1 MSNLFPTYA
10 KFPIEIVEGKGT
22 VVKDANGKTYLDFT
36 SGIAVCNLGHC
47 HEIVL
52 DAVQKQLS
60 QIWHTSNLFES
71 NIQEQ
76 VATKL
81 TANSERVVFFCNSGA
96 EANEAALKLAKKHT
110 GRDEIITFQQSF
122 HGRTIATM
130 TATGQGKIH
139 DGFGALLPGFTY
151 LPYNDLDMLKNTIS
165 AKTAAV
171 MLEVIQGEG
180 GVLPATREFLAGA
193 SELCQKHGAL
203 LIIDEVQTGMG
214 RTGKRFAFEHAGIE
228 PDIFTLAKGLGNGL
242 PVGAMVGSSELAATF
257 GPGVHGSTFGGNKI
271 AMAAADA
278 VIDIIFDEAFLADVA
293 EKGVFFQQ
301 LLAEKLATHVVGIRG
316 NGLMIGIEL
325 ETEAGSAVK
334 ALQEQGLLT
343 LTAGLNVLRILP
355 PLTVTKEELLHAAN
369 LIESVLIKQEVGMQ

>member
-22 VVKDANGKTYLDFT
+22 VVKDANGKEYLDFT

-47 HEIVL
+47 NEAVL
-52 DAVQKQLS
+52 AAVQQQLT

-71 NIQEQ
+71 SIQEQ
-76 VATKL
+76 VADKL
-81 TANSERVVFFCNSGA
+81 TAGSKRAVFFCNSGA

-110 GRDEIITFQQSF
+110 GCDEIITFQQSF

-139 DGFGALLPGFTY
+139 DGFGTLLPGFTY
-151 LPYNDLDMLKNTIS
+151 LPYNDLEALEQTIS
-165 AKTAAV
+165 EQTAAV

-180 GVLPATREFLAGA
+180 GVIPATTEFLQGA
-193 SELCQKHGAL
+193 SALCAKYGAL

-242 PVGAMVGSSELAATF
+242 PVGAMIGKAELAESF

-271 AMAAADA
+271 AMAAADV
-278 VIDIIFDEAFLADVA
+278 VIDHIFEEAFLAEVA
-293 EKGVFFQQ
+293 EKGAYFQA
-301 LLAEKLATHVVGIRG
+301 LLAEQLPGVVIRG
-316 NGLMIGIEL
+316 KGLMFGIEL
-325 ETEAGSAVK
+325 ETEAVEVVK
-334 ALQEQGLLT
+334 SLQEVGVLT
-343 LTAGLNVLRILP
+343 LTAGPNVLRILP
-355 PLTVTKEELLHAAN
+355 PLTVTKAELEQVAEKLVV
-369 LIESVLIKQEVGMQ
+369 VLKKQEMGMKI

>member
-22 VVKDANGKTYLDFT
+22 VVKDANGKEYLDFT

-47 HEIVL
+47 NEAVL
-52 DAVQKQLS
+52 AAVQQQLT

-71 NIQEQ
+71 SIQEQ
-76 VATKL
+76 VADKL
-81 TANSERVVFFCNSGA
+81 TAGSKRAVFFCNSGA

-110 GRDEIITFQQSF
+110 GCDEIITFQQSF

-139 DGFGALLPGFTY
+139 DGFGTLLPGFTY
-151 LPYNDLDMLKNTIS
+151 LPYNDLEALEQTIS
-165 AKTAAV
+165 EQTAAV
-171 MLEVIQGEG
+171 MLEIIQGEG
-180 GVLPATREFLAGA
+180 GVIPATTEFLQGA
-193 SELCQKHGAL
+193 SALCAKYGAL

-242 PVGAMVGSSELAATF
+242 PVGAMIGKAELAESF

-271 AMAAADA
+271 AMAAADV
-278 VIDIIFDEAFLADVA
+278 VIDHIFKEAFLAEVA
-293 EKGVFFQQ
+293 EKGAYFQA
-301 LLAEKLATHVVGIRG
+301 LLAEQLPGVVIRG
-316 NGLMIGIEL
+316 KGLMFGIEL
-325 ETEAGSAVK
+325 ETEAVEVVK
-334 ALQEQGLLT
+334 SLQEAGVLT
-343 LTAGLNVLRILP
+343 LTAGPNVLRILP
-355 PLTVTKEELLHAAN
+355 PLTVTKIELEQVAEKLAV
-369 LIESVLIKQEVGMQ
+369 VLKKQEMGMKI

>member
-22 VVKDANGKTYLDFT
+22 VVKDANGKEYLDFT

-47 HEIVL
+47 NEAVL
-52 DAVQKQLS
+52 AAVQQQLT

-71 NIQEQ
+71 SIQEQ
-76 VATKL
+76 VADKL
-81 TANSERVVFFCNSGA
+81 TAGSKRAVFFCNSGA

-110 GRDEIITFQQSF
+110 GCDEIITFQQSF

-151 LPYNDLDMLKNTIS
+151 LPYNDLEALEQTIS
-165 AKTAAV
+165 EQTAAV
-171 MLEVIQGEG
+171 MLEIIQGEG
-180 GVLPATREFLAGA
+180 GVIPATTEFLQGA
-193 SELCQKHGAL
+193 SALCAKYGAL

-242 PVGAMVGSSELAATF
+242 PVGAMIGKAELAQSF
-257 GPGVHGSTFGGNKI
+257 GSGVHGSTFGGNKI
-271 AMAAADA
+271 AMAAADV
-278 VIDIIFDEAFLADVA
+278 VIDHIFKEAFLAEVA
-293 EKGVFFQQ
+293 EKGAYFQTLLGEQ
-301 LLAEKLATHVVGIRG
+301 LPGVVIRG
-316 NGLMIGIEL
+316 KGLMFGIEL
-325 ETEAGSAVK
+325 ETEAVEVVK
-334 ALQEQGLLT
+334 SLQEAGVLT
-343 LTAGLNVLRILP
+343 LTAGPNVLRILP
-355 PLTVTKEELLHAAN
+355 PLTVTKTELEQVAEKLAV
-369 LIESVLIKQEVGMQ
+369 VLKKQEMGMKI

>member
-22 VVKDANGKTYLDFT
+22 VVKDANGKEYLDFT

-47 HEIVL
+47 NEAVL
-52 DAVQKQLS
+52 AAVQQQLT

-71 NIQEQ
+71 SIQEQ
-76 VATKL
+76 VAGKL
-81 TANSERVVFFCNSGA
+81 TAGSKRAVFFCNSGA

-110 GRDEIITFQQSF
+110 GCDEIITFQQSF

-151 LPYNDLDMLKNTIS
+151 LPYNDLEALEQTIS
-165 AKTAAV
+165 EQTAAV

-180 GVLPATREFLAGA
+180 GVIPATTEFLQGA
-193 SELCQKHGAL
+193 SALCAKYGAL

-242 PVGAMVGSSELAATF
+242 PVGAMIGKAELAESF

-271 AMAAADA
+271 AMAAADV
-278 VIDIIFDEAFLADVA
+278 VIDHIFEEAFLAEVA
-293 EKGVFFQQ
+293 EKGAYFQA
-301 LLAEKLATHVVGIRG
+301 LLAEQLPGVVIRG
-316 NGLMIGIEL
+316 KGLMFGIEL
-325 ETEAGSAVK
+325 ETEAVEVVK
-334 ALQEQGLLT
+334 SLQEAGVLT
-343 LTAGLNVLRILP
+343 LTAGPNVLRILP
-355 PLTVTKEELLHAAN
+355 PLTVTKTELEQVAEKLAV
-369 LIESVLIKQEVGMQ
+369 VLKKQEMGMKI

>member
-22 VVKDANGKTYLDFT
+22 VVKDANGKEYLDFT

-47 HEIVL
+47 NEAVL
-52 DAVQKQLS
+52 AAVQQQLT

-71 NIQEQ
+71 SIQEQ
-76 VATKL
+76 VADKL
-81 TANSERVVFFCNSGA
+81 TAGSKRAVFFCNSGA

-110 GRDEIITFQQSF
+110 GCDEIITFQQSF

-151 LPYNDLDMLKNTIS
+151 LPYNDLEALERTIS
-165 AKTAAV
+165 EQTAAV

-180 GVLPATREFLAGA
+180 GVIPATTEFLQGA
-193 SELCQKHGAL
+193 SALCAKYGAL

-242 PVGAMVGSSELAATF
+242 PVGAMIGKAELAESF

-271 AMAAADA
+271 AMAAADV
-278 VIDIIFDEAFLADVA
+278 VIDHIFEEAFLAEVA
-293 EKGVFFQQ
+293 EKGAYFQA
-301 LLAEKLATHVVGIRG
+301 LLAEQLPGVVIRG
-316 NGLMIGIEL
+316 KGLMFGIEL
-325 ETEAGSAVK
+325 ETEAVEVVK
-334 ALQEQGLLT
+334 SLQEAGVLT
-343 LTAGLNVLRILP
+343 LTAGPNVLRILP
-355 PLTVTKEELLHAAN
+355 PLTVTKTELEQVAEKLAV
-369 LIESVLIKQEVGMQ
+369 VLKKQEMGMKI

>member
-22 VVKDANGKTYLDFT
+22 VVKDANGKEYLDFI

-47 HEIVL
+47 NEAVL
-52 DAVQKQLS
+52 AAVQQQLT

-71 NIQEQ
+71 SIQEQ
-76 VATKL
+76 VADKL
-81 TANSERVVFFCNSGA
+81 TAGSKRAVFFCNSGA

-110 GRDEIITFQQSF
+110 GCDEIITFQQSF

-139 DGFGALLPGFTY
+139 DGFGTLLPGFTY
-151 LPYNDLDMLKNTIS
+151 LPYNDLEALEQTIS
-165 AKTAAV
+165 EQTAAV

-180 GVLPATREFLAGA
+180 GVIPATTEFLQGA
-193 SELCQKHGAL
+193 SALCAKYGAL

-242 PVGAMVGSSELAATF
+242 PVGAMIGKAELAESF

-271 AMAAADA
+271 AMAAADV
-278 VIDIIFDEAFLADVA
+278 VIDHIFEEAFLAEVA
-293 EKGVFFQQ
+293 EKGAYFQA
-301 LLAEKLATHVVGIRG
+301 LLAEQLPGVVIRG
-316 NGLMIGIEL
+316 KGLMFGIEL
-325 ETEAGSAVK
+325 ETEAVEVVK
-334 ALQEQGLLT
+334 SLQEVGVLT
-343 LTAGLNVLRILP
+343 LTAGPNVLRILP
-355 PLTVTKEELLHAAN
+355 PLTVTKTELEQVAEKLAV
-369 LIESVLIKQEVGMQ
+369 VLKKQEMGMKI

>member
-22 VVKDANGKTYLDFT
+22 VVKDANGKEYLDFT

-47 HEIVL
+47 NEAVL
-52 DAVQKQLS
+52 AAVQQQLT

-71 NIQEQ
+71 SIQEQ
-76 VATKL
+76 VADKL
-81 TANSERVVFFCNSGA
+81 TAGSKRAVFFCNSGA

-110 GRDEIITFQQSF
+110 GCDEIITFQQSF

-151 LPYNDLDMLKNTIS
+151 LPYNDLEALEQTIS
-165 AKTAAV
+165 EQTAAV

-180 GVLPATREFLAGA
+180 GVIPATTEFLQGA
-193 SELCQKHGAL
+193 SALCAKYGAL

-242 PVGAMVGSSELAATF
+242 PVGAMVGKAELAESF

-271 AMAAADA
+271 AMAAADV
-278 VIDIIFDEAFLADVA
+278 VIDHIFKEAFLAEVT
-293 EKGVFFQQ
+293 EKGAYFQA
-301 LLAEKLATHVVGIRG
+301 LLAEQLPGVVIRG
-316 NGLMIGIEL
+316 KGLMFGIEL
-325 ETEAGSAVK
+325 ETEAVEVVK
-334 ALQEQGLLT
+334 SLQEASVLT
-343 LTAGLNVLRILP
+343 LTAGPNVLRILP
-355 PLTVTKEELLHAAN
+355 PLTVTKTELEQVAEKLAV
-369 LIESVLIKQEVGMQ
+369 VLKKQEMGMKI

>member
-1 MSNLFPTYA
+1 MSDLFPTYA

-22 VVKDANGKTYLDFT
+22 VVKDANGKAYLDFT

-47 HEIVL
+47 HDEVL
-52 DAVQKQLS
+52 ASVQNQLG

-71 NIQEQ
+71 SIQEQ

-81 TANSERVVFFCNSGA
+81 IAGVDRAVFFCNSGA

-110 GRDEIITFQQSF
+110 GCDEIITFKQSF

-151 LPYNDLDMLKNTIS
+151 LPYNDLAALKNMIS
-165 AKTAAV
+165 GKTAAV

-180 GVLPATREFLAGA
+180 GVLPATTEFLVGA
-193 SELCQKHGAL
+193 SELCQKNGAL

-242 PVGAMVGSSELAATF
+242 PVGAMVGKAELAETF

-271 AMAAADA
+271 AMAAAET
-278 VIDIIFDEAFLADVA
+278 VIDIIFDDDFLAGVT
-293 EKGVFFQQ
+293 EKGVYFKE
-301 LLAEKLATHVVGIRG
+301 LLTEKIAANIVEIRG
-316 NGLMIGIEL
+316 DGLMLGIEL
-325 ETEAGSAVK
+325 ETEAGSVVK
-334 ALQEQGLLT
+334 ALQEIGLLT
-343 LTAGLNVLRILP
+343 LTAGPNVLRILP
-355 PLTVTKEELLHAAN
+355 PLTVTKIELEQAAN
-369 LIESVLIKQEVGMQ
+369 LIASVLIKQEVGMK

>member
-22 VVKDANGKTYLDFT
+22 VVKDANGKEYLDFT
-36 SGIAVCNLGHC
+36 SGIAVCNLGHSN
-47 HEIVL
+47 EAVL
-52 DAVQKQLS
+52 AAVQQQLT

-71 NIQEQ
+71 SIQEQ
-76 VATKL
+76 VADKL
-81 TANSERVVFFCNSGA
+81 TAGSKRAVFFCNSGA

-110 GRDEIITFQQSF
+110 GCDEIITFQQSF

-139 DGFGALLPGFTY
+139 DGFGTLLPGFTY
-151 LPYNDLDMLKNTIS
+151 LPYNDLEALEQTIS
-165 AKTAAV
+165 EQTAAV

-180 GVLPATREFLAGA
+180 GVIPATTEFLQGA
-193 SELCQKHGAL
+193 SALCAKYGAL

-242 PVGAMVGSSELAATF
+242 PVGAMIGKAELAESF

-271 AMAAADA
+271 AMAAADV
-278 VIDIIFDEAFLADVA
+278 VIDHIFEEAFLAEVA
-293 EKGVFFQQ
+293 EKAAYFQA
-301 LLAEKLATHVVGIRG
+301 LLAEQLPGVVIRG
-316 NGLMIGIEL
+316 KGLMFGIEL
-325 ETEAGSAVK
+325 ETEAVEVVK
-334 ALQEQGLLT
+334 SLQEAGVLT
-343 LTAGLNVLRILP
+343 LTAGPNVLRILP
-355 PLTVTKEELLHAAN
+355 PLTVSKTELEQVAEKLVV
-369 LIESVLIKQEVGMQ
+369 VLKKQEMGMKI

>member
-22 VVKDANGKTYLDFT
+22 VVKDANGKEYLDFT

-47 HEIVL
+47 NEAVL
-52 DAVQKQLS
+52 TAVQQQLT

-71 NIQEQ
+71 SIQEQ
-76 VATKL
+76 VADKL
-81 TANSERVVFFCNSGA
+81 TAGSKRAVFFCNSGA

-110 GRDEIITFQQSF
+110 GCDEIITFYQSF

-139 DGFGALLPGFTY
+139 DGFGTLLPGFTY
-151 LPYNDLDMLKNTIS
+151 LPYNELEALEQTIS
-165 AKTAAV
+165 EQTAAV

-180 GVLPATREFLAGA
+180 GVIPATTEFLQGVSA
-193 SELCQKHGAL
+193 LCAKYGAL

-242 PVGAMVGSSELAATF
+242 PVGAMIGKAELAQSF

-271 AMAAADA
+271 AMAAADV
-278 VIDIIFDEAFLADVA
+278 VIDYIFEEAFLAEVA
-293 EKGVFFQQ
+293 EKGAYFQA
-301 LLAEKLATHVVGIRG
+301 LLAEQLPGVVIRG
-316 NGLMIGIEL
+316 KGLMFGIEL
-325 ETEAGSAVK
+325 ETEAMEVVK
-334 ALQEQGLLT
+334 SLQEAGVLT
-343 LTAGLNVLRILP
+343 LTAGPNVLRILP
-355 PLTVTKEELLHAAN
+355 PLTVTKAELEQVAEKLVV
-369 LIESVLIKQEVGMQ
+369 VLKKQEMGMKI

>member
-22 VVKDANGKTYLDFT
+22 VVKDANGKEYLDFT

-47 HEIVL
+47 NEAVL
-52 DAVQKQLS
+52 AAVQQQLT

-71 NIQEQ
+71 SIQEQ
-76 VATKL
+76 VADKL
-81 TANSERVVFFCNSGA
+81 TAGSKRAVFFCNSGA

-110 GRDEIITFQQSF
+110 GCDEIITFQQSF

-151 LPYNDLDMLKNTIS
+151 LPYNDLEALERTIS
-165 AKTAAV
+165 EQTAAV

-180 GVLPATREFLAGA
+180 GIIPATTEFLQGA
-193 SELCQKHGAL
+193 SALCAKYGAL

-242 PVGAMVGSSELAATF
+242 PVGAMIGKAELAESF

-271 AMAAADA
+271 AMAAADV
-278 VIDIIFDEAFLADVA
+278 VIDHIFEEAFLAEVT
-293 EKGVFFQQ
+293 EKGAYFQA
-301 LLAEKLATHVVGIRG
+301 LLAEQLPGVVIRG
-316 NGLMIGIEL
+316 KGLMFGIEL
-325 ETEAGSAVK
+325 ETEAVEVVK
-334 ALQEQGLLT
+334 SLQEAGVLT
-343 LTAGLNVLRILP
+343 LTAGPNVLRILP
-355 PLTVTKEELLHAAN
+355 PLTVSKTELEQVAEKLVV
-369 LIESVLIKQEVGMQ
+369 VLKKQEMGMKI

>member
-1 MSNLFPTYA
+1 MSDLFPTYT

-22 VVKDANGKTYLDFT
+22 VVKDANGKAYLDFT

-47 HEIVL
+47 HETVL
-52 DAVQKQLS
+52 AAVQKQLG

-71 NIQEQ
+71 SIQEQ

-81 TANSERVVFFCNSGA
+81 TADEDRVVFFCNSGA

-110 GRDEIITFQQSF
+110 GCDEIITFQQSF

-151 LPYNDLDMLKNTIS
+151 LPYNDLEALKNTIS

-180 GVLPATREFLAGA
+180 GVLPATKAFLVGV
-193 SELCQKHGAL
+193 SELCEKHGAL

-214 RTGKRFAFEHAGIE
+214 RTGKRFAFEHAGIK

-242 PVGAMVGSSELAATF
+242 PVGAMVGKSELAATF

-278 VIDIIFDEAFLADVA
+278 VIDLVFDEVFLADVS
-293 EKGVFFQQ
+293 EKGAYFQA
-301 LLAEKLATHVVGIRG
+301 LLSEKLAGSIVEIRG
-316 NGLMIGIEL
+316 EGLILGIEL
-325 ETEAGSAVK
+325 ESEAGVAVK
-334 ALQEQGLLT
+334 ALQELGLLT
-343 LTAGLNVLRILP
+343 LTAGPNVLRILP
-355 PLTVTKEELLHAAN
+355 PLTVTKEELECAAN
-369 LIESVLIKQEVGMQ
+369 LIESVVIKQEVGMK

>member
-22 VVKDANGKTYLDFT
+22 VVKDANGKEYLDFT

-47 HEIVL
+47 NE
-52 DAVQKQLS
+52 AVQTAVQHQLT

-71 NIQEQ
+71 SIQEQ
-76 VATKL
+76 VADKL
-81 TANSERVVFFCNSGA
+81 TAGSKRAVFFCNSGA

-110 GRDEIITFQQSF
+110 GCDEIITFQQSF

-139 DGFGALLPGFTY
+139 DGFGTLLPGFTY
-151 LPYNDLDMLKNTIS
+151 LPYNDLEALEQTIS
-165 AKTAAV
+165 EQTAAV

-180 GVLPATREFLAGA
+180 GVIPATTEFLQGA
-193 SELCQKHGAL
+193 SALCAKYGAL

-242 PVGAMVGSSELAATF
+242 PVGAMIGKAELAESF

-271 AMAAADA
+271 AMAAADV
-278 VIDIIFDEAFLADVA
+278 VIDHIFEEAFLAEVA
-293 EKGVFFQQ
+293 EKGAYFQA
-301 LLAEKLATHVVGIRG
+301 LLAEQLPGVVIRG
-316 NGLMIGIEL
+316 KGLMFGIEL
-325 ETEAGSAVK
+325 ETEAVEVVK
-334 ALQEQGLLT
+334 SLQEAGVLT
-343 LTAGLNVLRILP
+343 LTAGPNVLRILP
-355 PLTVTKEELLHAAN
+355 PLTVTKAELEQVAEKLAV
-369 LIESVLIKQEVGMQ
+369 VLKKQEMGMKI

>member
-22 VVKDANGKTYLDFT
+22 VVKDANGKEYLDFT

-47 HEIVL
+47 NEAVL
-52 DAVQKQLS
+52 AAVQQQLT

-71 NIQEQ
+71 SIQEQ
-76 VATKL
+76 VADKL
-81 TANSERVVFFCNSGA
+81 TAGSKRAVFFCNSGA

-110 GRDEIITFQQSF
+110 GCDEIITFQQSF

-139 DGFGALLPGFTY
+139 DGFGTLLPGFTY
-151 LPYNDLDMLKNTIS
+151 VPYNDLEALEQTIS
-165 AKTAAV
+165 EQTAAV

-180 GVLPATREFLAGA
+180 GVIPATTEFLQGA
-193 SELCQKHGAL
+193 SALCAKYGAL

-242 PVGAMVGSSELAATF
+242 PVGAMIGKAELAESF

-271 AMAAADA
+271 AMAAADV
-278 VIDIIFDEAFLADVA
+278 VIDHIFEEAFLAEVA
-293 EKGVFFQQ
+293 EKGAYFQA
-301 LLAEKLATHVVGIRG
+301 LLAEQLPGVVIRG
-316 NGLMIGIEL
+316 KGLMFGIEL
-325 ETEAGSAVK
+325 ETEAVEVVK
-334 ALQEQGLLT
+334 SLQEVGVLT
-343 LTAGLNVLRILP
+343 LTAGPNVLRILP
-355 PLTVTKEELLHAAN
+355 PLTVTKAELEQVAEKLAV
-369 LIESVLIKQEVGMQ
+369 VLKKQEMGMKI

>member
-22 VVKDANGKTYLDFT
+22 VVKDANGKEYLDFT

-47 HEIVL
+47 NEAVL
-52 DAVQKQLS
+52 AAVQQQLT

-71 NIQEQ
+71 SIQEQ
-76 VATKL
+76 VADKL
-81 TANSERVVFFCNSGA
+81 TAGSKRAVFFCNSGA

-110 GRDEIITFQQSF
+110 GCDEIITFQQSF

-151 LPYNDLDMLKNTIS
+151 LPYNDLEALEQTIS
-165 AKTAAV
+165 EQTAAV
-171 MLEVIQGEG
+171 MLEIIQGEG
-180 GVLPATREFLAGA
+180 GVIPATTEFLQGA
-193 SELCQKHGAL
+193 SALCAKYGAL

-214 RTGKRFAFEHAGIE
+214 RTGKRFAFEHEGIE

-242 PVGAMVGSSELAATF
+242 PVGAMVGKAELAESF

-271 AMAAADA
+271 AMAAADV
-278 VIDIIFDEAFLADVA
+278 VIDHIFEEAFLAEVA
-293 EKGVFFQQ
+293 EKGAYFQA
-301 LLAEKLATHVVGIRG
+301 LLAEQLPGVVIRG
-316 NGLMIGIEL
+316 KGLMFGIEL
-325 ETEAGSAVK
+325 ETEAVEVVK
-334 ALQEQGLLT
+334 SLQEAGVLT
-343 LTAGLNVLRILP
+343 LTAGPNVLRILP
-355 PLTVTKEELLHAAN
+355 PLTVTKTELEQVAEKLAV
-369 LIESVLIKQEVGMQ
+369 VLKKQEMGMKI

>member
-22 VVKDANGKTYLDFT
+22 VVKDANGKEYLDFT

-47 HEIVL
+47 NEAVL
-52 DAVQKQLS
+52 AAVQQQLT

-71 NIQEQ
+71 SIQEQ
-76 VATKL
+76 VADKL
-81 TANSERVVFFCNSGA
+81 TAGSKRAVFFCNSGA

-110 GRDEIITFQQSF
+110 GCDEIITFQQSF

-151 LPYNDLDMLKNTIS
+151 LPYNDLEALEQTIS
-165 AKTAAV
+165 EQTAAV

-180 GVLPATREFLAGA
+180 GVIPATTEFLQGA
-193 SELCQKHGAL
+193 SALCAKYGAL

-242 PVGAMVGSSELAATF
+242 PVGAMIGKAELAESF

-271 AMAAADA
+271 AMAAADV
-278 VIDIIFDEAFLADVA
+278 VIDHIFEEAFLAEVT
-293 EKGVFFQQ
+293 EKGAYFQA
-301 LLAEKLATHVVGIRG
+301 LLAEQLPGVVIRG
-316 NGLMIGIEL
+316 KGLMFGIEL
-325 ETEAGSAVK
+325 ETEAVEVVK
-334 ALQEQGLLT
+334 SLQEAGVLT
-343 LTAGLNVLRILP
+343 LTAGPNVLRILP
-355 PLTVTKEELLHAAN
+355 PLTVTKTELEQVAEKLVV
-369 LIESVLIKQEVGMQ
+369 VLKKQEMGMKI

>member
-22 VVKDANGKTYLDFT
+22 VVKDVNGKEYLDFT

-47 HEIVL
+47 NEAVL
-52 DAVQKQLS
+52 AAVQQQLT

-71 NIQEQ
+71 SIQEQ
-76 VATKL
+76 VADKL
-81 TANSERVVFFCNSGA
+81 TAGSKRAVFFCNSGA

-110 GRDEIITFQQSF
+110 GCDEIITFQQSF

-139 DGFGALLPGFTY
+139 DGFGTLLPGFTY
-151 LPYNDLDMLKNTIS
+151 LPYNDLEALEQTIS
-165 AKTAAV
+165 EQTAAV

-180 GVLPATREFLAGA
+180 GVIPATTEFLQGA
-193 SELCQKHGAL
+193 SALCAKYGAL

-242 PVGAMVGSSELAATF
+242 PVGAMIGKAELAESF

-271 AMAAADA
+271 AMAAADV
-278 VIDIIFDEAFLADVA
+278 VIDHIFEEAFLAEVT
-293 EKGVFFQQ
+293 EKGAYFQA
-301 LLAEKLATHVVGIRG
+301 LLAEQLPGVVIRG
-316 NGLMIGIEL
+316 KGLMFGIEL
-325 ETEAGSAVK
+325 ETEAVEVVK
-334 ALQEQGLLT
+334 SLQEAGVLT
-343 LTAGLNVLRILP
+343 LTAGPNVLRILP
-355 PLTVTKEELLHAAN
+355 PLTVSKTELEQVAEKLVV
-369 LIESVLIKQEVGMQ
+369 VLKKQEMGMKI

>member
-22 VVKDANGKTYLDFT
+22 VVKDANGKEYLDFT

-47 HEIVL
+47 NEAVL
-52 DAVQKQLS
+52 AAVQQQLT

-71 NIQEQ
+71 SIQEQ
-76 VATKL
+76 VADKL
-81 TANSERVVFFCNSGA
+81 TAGSKRAVFFCNSGA

-110 GRDEIITFQQSF
+110 GCDEIITFHQSF

-139 DGFGALLPGFTY
+139 DGFGTLLPGFTY
-151 LPYNDLDMLKNTIS
+151 LPYNDLEALEQTIS
-165 AKTAAV
+165 EQTAAV

-180 GVLPATREFLAGA
+180 GVIPATTEFLQGA
-193 SELCQKHGAL
+193 SALCAKYGAL

-242 PVGAMVGSSELAATF
+242 PVGAMIGKAELAESF
-257 GPGVHGSTFGGNKI
+257 GSGVHGSTFGGNKI
-271 AMAAADA
+271 AMAAADV
-278 VIDIIFDEAFLADVA
+278 VIDHIFEEAFLAEVT
-293 EKGVFFQQ
+293 EKGAYFQA
-301 LLAEKLATHVVGIRG
+301 LLAEQLPGVVIRG
-316 NGLMIGIEL
+316 KGLMFGIEL
-325 ETEAGSAVK
+325 ETEAVEVVK
-334 ALQEQGLLT
+334 SLQEAGVLT
-343 LTAGLNVLRILP
+343 LTAGPNVLRILP
-355 PLTVTKEELLHAAN
+355 PLTVTKTELEQVAEKLAV
-369 LIESVLIKQEVGMQ
+369 VLKKQEMGMKI

>member
-22 VVKDANGKTYLDFT
+22 VVKDASGKEYLDFT

-47 HEIVL
+47 NEAVL
-52 DAVQKQLS
+52 AAVQQQLT

-71 NIQEQ
+71 SIQEQ
-76 VATKL
+76 VADKL
-81 TANSERVVFFCNSGA
+81 TAGSKRAVFFCNSGA

-110 GRDEIITFQQSF
+110 GCDEIITFQQSF

-151 LPYNDLDMLKNTIS
+151 LPYNDLEALEQTIS
-165 AKTAAV
+165 EQTAAV
-171 MLEVIQGEG
+171 MLEIIQGEG
-180 GVLPATREFLAGA
+180 GVIPATTEFLQGA
-193 SELCQKHGAL
+193 SALCAKYGAL

-242 PVGAMVGSSELAATF
+242 PVGAMIGKAELAESF

-271 AMAAADA
+271 AMAAADV
-278 VIDIIFDEAFLADVA
+278 VIDHIFEEAFLAEVT
-293 EKGVFFQQ
+293 EKGAYFQT
-301 LLAEKLATHVVGIRG
+301 LLAEQLPGVVIRG
-316 NGLMIGIEL
+316 KGLMFGIEL
-325 ETEAGSAVK
+325 ETEAVEVVK
-334 ALQEQGLLT
+334 SLQEAGVLT
-343 LTAGLNVLRILP
+343 LTAGPNVLRILP
-355 PLTVTKEELLHAAN
+355 PLTVTKTELEQVAEKLAV
-369 LIESVLIKQEVGMQ
+369 VLKKQEMGMKI

>member
-22 VVKDANGKTYLDFT
+22 VVKDANGKEYLDFT

-47 HEIVL
+47 NEAVL
-52 DAVQKQLS
+52 AAVQQQLT

-71 NIQEQ
+71 SIQEQ
-76 VATKL
+76 VADKL
-81 TANSERVVFFCNSGA
+81 TAGSKRAVFFCNSGA

-110 GRDEIITFQQSF
+110 GCDEIITFQQSF

-151 LPYNDLDMLKNTIS
+151 LPYNDLEALEQTIS
-165 AKTAAV
+165 EQTAAV

-180 GVLPATREFLAGA
+180 GIIPATTEFLQGA
-193 SELCQKHGAL
+193 SALCAKYGAL

-242 PVGAMVGSSELAATF
+242 PVGAMIGKAELAESF

-271 AMAAADA
+271 AMAAADV
-278 VIDIIFDEAFLADVA
+278 VIDHIFEEAFLAEVA
-293 EKGVFFQQ
+293 EKGAYFQA
-301 LLAEKLATHVVGIRG
+301 LLAEQLPGVVIRG
-316 NGLMIGIEL
+316 KGLMFGIEL
-325 ETEAGSAVK
+325 ETEAVEVVK
-334 ALQEQGLLT
+334 SLQEAGVLT
-343 LTAGLNVLRILP
+343 LTAGPNVLRILP
-355 PLTVTKEELLHAAN
+355 PLTVSKTELEQVAEKLVV
-369 LIESVLIKQEVGMQ
+369 VLKKQEMGMKI

>member
-22 VVKDANGKTYLDFT
+22 VVKDANGKEYLDFT

-47 HEIVL
+47 NEAVL
-52 DAVQKQLS
+52 AAVQQQLT

-71 NIQEQ
+71 SIQEQ
-76 VATKL
+76 VADKL
-81 TANSERVVFFCNSGA
+81 TAGSKRAVFFCNSGA

-110 GRDEIITFQQSF
+110 GCDEIITFQQSF

-139 DGFGALLPGFTY
+139 DGFGTLLPGFTY
-151 LPYNDLDMLKNTIS
+151 LPYNDLEALEQTIS
-165 AKTAAV
+165 EQTAAV

-180 GVLPATREFLAGA
+180 GVIPATTEFLQGA
-193 SELCQKHGAL
+193 SALCAKYGAL

-214 RTGKRFAFEHAGIE
+214 RTGKRFAFEHEGIE

-242 PVGAMVGSSELAATF
+242 PVGAMIGKAELAESF

-271 AMAAADA
+271 AMAAADV
-278 VIDIIFDEAFLADVA
+278 VIDHIFEEAFLAEVA
-293 EKGVFFQQ
+293 EKGTYFQA
-301 LLAEKLATHVVGIRG
+301 LLAEQLPGVVIRG
-316 NGLMIGIEL
+316 KGLMFGIEL
-325 ETEAGSAVK
+325 ETEAVEVVK
-334 ALQEQGLLT
+334 SLQEAGVLT
-343 LTAGLNVLRILP
+343 LTAGPNVLRILP
-355 PLTVTKEELLHAAN
+355 PLTVTKTELEQVAEKLAV
-369 LIESVLIKQEVGMQ
+369 VLKKQEMGMKI

>member
-22 VVKDANGKTYLDFT
+22 VVKDANGKEYLDFT

-47 HEIVL
+47 NEAVL
-52 DAVQKQLS
+52 AAVQQQLT

-71 NIQEQ
+71 SIQEQ
-76 VATKL
+76 VADKL
-81 TANSERVVFFCNSGA
+81 TTGSKRAVFFCNSGA

-110 GRDEIITFQQSF
+110 GCDEIITFHQSF

-139 DGFGALLPGFTY
+139 DGFGTLLPGFTY
-151 LPYNDLDMLKNTIS
+151 LPYNDLEALEQTIS
-165 AKTAAV
+165 EQTAAV
-171 MLEVIQGEG
+171 MLEIIQGEG
-180 GVLPATREFLAGA
+180 GVIPATTEFLQGA
-193 SELCQKHGAL
+193 SALCAKYGAL

-242 PVGAMVGSSELAATF
+242 PVGAMIGKAELAESF

-271 AMAAADA
+271 AMAAADV
-278 VIDIIFDEAFLADVA
+278 VIDHIFEEEFLAEVTENGA
-293 EKGVFFQQ
+293 YFQA
-301 LLAEKLATHVVGIRG
+301 LLAEQLPGVVIRG
-316 NGLMIGIEL
+316 KGLMFGIEL
-325 ETEAGSAVK
+325 ETEAVEVVK
-334 ALQEQGLLT
+334 SLQEAGVLT
-343 LTAGLNVLRILP
+343 LTAGPNVLRILP
-355 PLTVTKEELLHAAN
+355 PLTVTKTELEQVAEKLAV
-369 LIESVLIKQEVGMQ
+369 VLKKQEMGMKK

>member
-22 VVKDANGKTYLDFT
+22 VVKDANGKEYLDFT

-47 HEIVL
+47 NEAVL
-52 DAVQKQLS
+52 AAVQQQLT

-71 NIQEQ
+71 SIQEQ
-76 VATKL
+76 VADKL
-81 TANSERVVFFCNSGA
+81 TAGSKRAVFFCNSGA

-110 GRDEIITFQQSF
+110 GCDEIITFQQSF

-151 LPYNDLDMLKNTIS
+151 LPYNDLEALEQTIS
-165 AKTAAV
+165 EQTAAV

-180 GVLPATREFLAGA
+180 GVIPATTEFLQGA
-193 SELCQKHGAL
+193 SALCANYGAL

-242 PVGAMVGSSELAATF
+242 PVGAMVGKAELAESF

-271 AMAAADA
+271 AMAAADV
-278 VIDIIFDEAFLADVA
+278 VIDHIFEEAFLAEVA
-293 EKGVFFQQ
+293 EKGAYFQA
-301 LLAEKLATHVVGIRG
+301 LLAEQLPGVVIRG
-316 NGLMIGIEL
+316 KGLMFGIEL
-325 ETEAGSAVK
+325 ETEAMEVVK
-334 ALQEQGLLT
+334 SLQEAGVLT
-343 LTAGLNVLRILP
+343 LTAGPNVLRILP
-355 PLTVTKEELLHAAN
+355 PLTVTKTELEQVAEKLVV
-369 LIESVLIKQEVGMQ
+369 VLKKQEMGMKI

>member
-22 VVKDANGKTYLDFT
+22 VVKDANGKEYLDFT

-47 HEIVL
+47 NEAVL
-52 DAVQKQLS
+52 AAVQQQLT

-71 NIQEQ
+71 SIQEQ
-76 VATKL
+76 VADKL
-81 TANSERVVFFCNSGA
+81 TAGSKRAVFFCNSGA

-110 GRDEIITFQQSF
+110 GCDEIITFQQSF

-151 LPYNDLDMLKNTIS
+151 LPYNDLEALEQTIS
-165 AKTAAV
+165 EQTAAV

-180 GVLPATREFLAGA
+180 GVIPATTEFLQGA
-193 SELCQKHGAL
+193 SALCAKYGAL

-214 RTGKRFAFEHAGIE
+214 RTGKRFAFEHEGIE

-242 PVGAMVGSSELAATF
+242 PVGAMVGKAELAESF

-271 AMAAADA
+271 AMAAADV
-278 VIDIIFDEAFLADVA
+278 VIDHIFEEAFLAEVA
-293 EKGVFFQQ
+293 EKGAYFQA
-301 LLAEKLATHVVGIRG
+301 LLAEQLPGVVIRG
-316 NGLMIGIEL
+316 KGLMFGIEL
-325 ETEAGSAVK
+325 ETEAVEVVK
-334 ALQEQGLLT
+334 SLQEAGVLT
-343 LTAGLNVLRILP
+343 LTAGPNVLRILP
-355 PLTVTKEELLHAAN
+355 PLTVTKTELEQVAEKLAV
-369 LIESVLIKQEVGMQ
+369 VLKKQEMGMKI

>member
-22 VVKDANGKTYLDFT
+22 VVKDASGKEYLDFT

-47 HEIVL
+47 NEAVL
-52 DAVQKQLS
+52 AAVQQQLT

-71 NIQEQ
+71 SIQEQ
-76 VATKL
+76 VADKL
-81 TANSERVVFFCNSGA
+81 TAGSKRAVFFCNSGA

-110 GRDEIITFQQSF
+110 GCDEIITFQQSF

-139 DGFGALLPGFTY
+139 DGFGMLLPGFTY
-151 LPYNDLDMLKNTIS
+151 LPYNDLEALEQTIS
-165 AKTAAV
+165 EQTAAV

-180 GVLPATREFLAGA
+180 GVIPATTEFLQGA
-193 SELCQKHGAL
+193 SALCAKYGAL

-242 PVGAMVGSSELAATF
+242 PVGAMIGKAELAESF

-271 AMAAADA
+271 AMAAADV
-278 VIDIIFDEAFLADVA
+278 VIDHIFEEAFLAEVA
-293 EKGVFFQQ
+293 EKGAYFQA
-301 LLAEKLATHVVGIRG
+301 LLAEQLPGVVIRG
-316 NGLMIGIEL
+316 KGLMFGIEL
-325 ETEAGSAVK
+325 ETEAVEVVK
-334 ALQEQGLLT
+334 SLQEAGVLT
-343 LTAGLNVLRILP
+343 LTAGSNVLRILP
-355 PLTVTKEELLHAAN
+355 PLTVTKTELEQVAEKLVV
-369 LIESVLIKQEVGMQ
+369 VLKKQEMGMKI

>member
-22 VVKDANGKTYLDFT
+22 VVKDANGKEYLDFT

-47 HEIVL
+47 NEAVL
-52 DAVQKQLS
+52 AAVQQQLT

-71 NIQEQ
+71 SIQEQ
-76 VATKL
+76 VADKL
-81 TANSERVVFFCNSGA
+81 TVGSKRAVFFCNSGA

-110 GRDEIITFQQSF
+110 GCDEIITFQQSF

-139 DGFGALLPGFTY
+139 DGFGTLLPGFTY
-151 LPYNDLDMLKNTIS
+151 LPYNDLEALEQTIS
-165 AKTAAV
+165 EQTAAV

-180 GVLPATREFLAGA
+180 GVIPATTEFLQGA
-193 SELCQKHGAL
+193 SALCAKYGAL

-242 PVGAMVGSSELAATF
+242 PVGAMIGKAELAESF

-271 AMAAADA
+271 AMAAADV
-278 VIDIIFDEAFLADVA
+278 VIDHIFEEAFLAEVA
-293 EKGVFFQQ
+293 EKAAYFQA
-301 LLAEKLATHVVGIRG
+301 LLAEQLPGVVIRG
-316 NGLMIGIEL
+316 KGLMFGIEL
-325 ETEAGSAVK
+325 ETEAVEVVK
-334 ALQEQGLLT
+334 SLQEAGVLT
-343 LTAGLNVLRILP
+343 LTAGPNVLRILP
-355 PLTVTKEELLHAAN
+355 PLTVSKTELEQVAEKLVV
-369 LIESVLIKQEVGMQ
+369 VLKKQEMGMKI

>member
-22 VVKDANGKTYLDFT
+22 IVKDANDKVYLDFT

-47 HEIVL
+47 NEAVL
-52 DAVQKQLS
+52 IAVQQQLT

-71 NIQEQ
+71 SIQEQ
-76 VATKL
+76 VADKL
-81 TANSERVVFFCNSGA
+81 TAGSNRAVFFCNSGA

-110 GRDEIITFQQSF
+110 GCDEIITFRQSF

-151 LPYNDLDMLKNTIS
+151 LPYNDLEALEQAIS
-165 AKTAAV
+165 EQTAAV

-180 GVLPATREFLAGA
+180 GVIPATTEFLQGA
-193 SELCQKHGAL
+193 AALCAKYDAL

-242 PVGAMVGSSELAATF
+242 PVGAMVGKAELAQSF

-271 AMAAADA
+271 AMAAANV
-278 VIDIIFDEAFLADVA
+278 VIDSIFEETFLAEVT
-293 EKGVFFQQ
+293 EKGAYFQALLTEQ
-301 LLAEKLATHVVGIRG
+301 LPGVVIRG
-316 NGLMIGIEL
+316 EGLMFGIEL
-325 ETEAGSAVK
+325 ETEAVEVVK
-334 ALQEQGLLT
+334 LLQEVGVLT
-343 LTAGLNVLRILP
+343 LTAGTNVLRILP
-355 PLTVTKEELLHAAN
+355 PLTVTKTELEQVAEKLAT
-369 LIESVLIKQEVGMQ
+369 VLKKQEMGMKI

>member
-22 VVKDANGKTYLDFT
+22 VVKDANGKEYLDFT

-47 HEIVL
+47 NEAVL
-52 DAVQKQLS
+52 AAVQHQLT

-71 NIQEQ
+71 SIQEQ
-76 VATKL
+76 VADKL
-81 TANSERVVFFCNSGA
+81 TAGSKRAVFFCNSGA

-110 GRDEIITFQQSF
+110 GCDEIITFQQSF

-151 LPYNDLDMLKNTIS
+151 LPYNDLEALEQTIS
-165 AKTAAV
+165 EQTAAV

-180 GVLPATREFLAGA
+180 GVIPATTEFLQGA
-193 SELCQKHGAL
+193 SALCAKYGAL

-242 PVGAMVGSSELAATF
+242 PVGAMVGKAELAESF

-271 AMAAADA
+271 AMAAADV
-278 VIDIIFDEAFLADVA
+278 VIDHIFEEAFLAEVA
-293 EKGVFFQQ
+293 EKGAYFQA
-301 LLAEKLATHVVGIRG
+301 LLAEQLPGVVIRG
-316 NGLMIGIEL
+316 KGLMFGIEL
-325 ETEAGSAVK
+325 ETEAVEVVK
-334 ALQEQGLLT
+334 SLHEAGVLT
-343 LTAGLNVLRILP
+343 LTAGSNVLRILP
-355 PLTVTKEELLHAAN
+355 PLTVTKTELEQVAEKLAV
-369 LIESVLIKQEVGMQ
+369 VLKKQEMGMKI

>member
-22 VVKDANGKTYLDFT
+22 VVKDANGKEYLDFT

-47 HEIVL
+47 NEAVL
-52 DAVQKQLS
+52 TAVQHQLT

-71 NIQEQ
+71 SIQEQ
-76 VATKL
+76 VADKL
-81 TANSERVVFFCNSGA
+81 TAGSKRAVFFCNSGA

-110 GRDEIITFQQSF
+110 GCDEIITFQQSF

-139 DGFGALLPGFTY
+139 EGFGTLLPGFTY
-151 LPYNDLDMLKNTIS
+151 LPYNDLEALEQTIS
-165 AKTAAV
+165 EQTAAV
-171 MLEVIQGEG
+171 LLEVIQGEG
-180 GVLPATREFLAGA
+180 GVIPATTEFLQGA
-193 SELCQKHGAL
+193 SALCAKYGAL

-242 PVGAMVGSSELAATF
+242 PVGAMIGKAELAESF

-271 AMAAADA
+271 AMAAADV
-278 VIDIIFDEAFLADVA
+278 VIDHIFEEAFLAEVA
-293 EKGVFFQQ
+293 EKGAYFQA
-301 LLAEKLATHVVGIRG
+301 LLAEQLPGVVIRG
-316 NGLMIGIEL
+316 KGLMFGIEL
-325 ETEAGSAVK
+325 ETEAVEVVK
-334 ALQEQGLLT
+334 SLQEVGVLT
-343 LTAGLNVLRILP
+343 LTAGPNVLRILP
-355 PLTVTKEELLHAAN
+355 PLTVTKAELEQVAEKLVV
-369 LIESVLIKQEVGMQ
+369 VLKKQEMGMKI

>member
-1 MSNLFPTYA
+1 MSSLFPTYA
-10 KFPIEIVEGKGT
+10 KFPIEIVEGKGAM
-22 VVKDANGKTYLDFT
+22 VKDANGKTYLDFT

-47 HEIVL
+47 HERVL
-52 DAVQKQLS
+52 DSVQKQLS
-60 QIWHTSNLFES
+60 KIWHTSNLFES

-81 TANSERVVFFCNSGA
+81 TADSERVVFFCNSGA

-151 LPYNDLDMLKNTIS
+151 LPYNDLDALKNTIS
-165 AKTAAV
+165 TKTAAV

-180 GVLPATREFLAGA
+180 GVLPATPEFLVGA
-193 SELCQKHGAL
+193 SELCQKYGAL

-242 PVGAMVGSSELAATF
+242 PVGAMVGASKLAETF

-271 AMAAADA
+271 AMAAADV
-278 VIDIIFDEAFLADVA
+278 VIDIIFDEAFLADVT

-301 LLAEKLATHVVGIRG
+301 LLAEKLDAHVIGIRG

-334 ALQEQGLLT
+334 VLQEQGLLT

-369 LIESVLIKQEVGMQ
+369 LIESVLIKQEVGMK

>member
-22 VVKDANGKTYLDFT
+22 VVKDANGKEYLDFT

-47 HEIVL
+47 NEAVL
-52 DAVQKQLS
+52 AAVQQQLT

-71 NIQEQ
+71 SIQEQ
-76 VATKL
+76 VADKL
-81 TANSERVVFFCNSGA
+81 TAGSKRAVFFCNSGA

-110 GRDEIITFQQSF
+110 GCDEIITFQQSF

-151 LPYNDLDMLKNTIS
+151 LPYNDLEALEQTIS
-165 AKTAAV
+165 EQTAAV
-171 MLEVIQGEG
+171 MLEIIQGEG
-180 GVLPATREFLAGA
+180 GVIPATTEFLQGA
-193 SELCQKHGAL
+193 SALCAKYGAL

-242 PVGAMVGSSELAATF
+242 PVGAMIGKAELAESF
-257 GPGVHGSTFGGNKI
+257 GSGVHGSTFGGNKI
-271 AMAAADA
+271 AMAAADV
-278 VIDIIFDEAFLADVA
+278 VIDHIFEEAFLAEVT
-293 EKGVFFQQ
+293 EKGAYFQA
-301 LLAEKLATHVVGIRG
+301 LLAEQLPGVVIRG
-316 NGLMIGIEL
+316 KGLMFGIEL
-325 ETEAGSAVK
+325 ETEAVGVVK
-334 ALQEQGLLT
+334 SLQEAGVLT
-343 LTAGLNVLRILP
+343 LTAGPNVLRILP
-355 PLTVTKEELLHAAN
+355 PLTVTKTELEQVAEKLAV
-369 LIESVLIKQEVGMQ
+369 VLKKQEMGMKI

>member
-22 VVKDANGKTYLDFT
+22 VVKDANGKEYLDFT

-47 HEIVL
+47 NEAVL
-52 DAVQKQLS
+52 AAVQQQLT

-71 NIQEQ
+71 SIQEQ
-76 VATKL
+76 VADKL
-81 TANSERVVFFCNSGA
+81 TVGSKRAVFFCNSGA

-110 GRDEIITFQQSF
+110 GCDEIITFQQSF

-139 DGFGALLPGFTY
+139 DGFGTLLPGFTY
-151 LPYNDLDMLKNTIS
+151 LPYNDLEALEQTIS
-165 AKTAAV
+165 EQTAAV
-171 MLEVIQGEG
+171 MLEIIQGEG
-180 GVLPATREFLAGA
+180 GVIPATTEFLQGTSA
-193 SELCQKHGAL
+193 LCAKYGAL

-242 PVGAMVGSSELAATF
+242 PVGAMIGKAELAESF

-271 AMAAADA
+271 AMAAADV
-278 VIDIIFDEAFLADVA
+278 VIDHIFKEAFLAEVA
-293 EKGVFFQQ
+293 EKGAYFQA
-301 LLAEKLATHVVGIRG
+301 LLAEQLPGVVIRG
-316 NGLMIGIEL
+316 KGLMFGIEL
-325 ETEAGSAVK
+325 EIEAVEVVKSLQEAGV
-334 ALQEQGLLT
+334 LT
-343 LTAGLNVLRILP
+343 LTAGPNVLRILP
-355 PLTVTKEELLHAAN
+355 PLTVTKTELEQVAEKLVV
-369 LIESVLIKQEVGMQ
+369 VLKKQEMGMKI

>member
-22 VVKDANGKTYLDFT
+22 VVKDANGKEYLDFT

-47 HEIVL
+47 NEAVL
-52 DAVQKQLS
+52 AAVQQQLT

-71 NIQEQ
+71 SIQEQ
-76 VATKL
+76 VADKL
-81 TANSERVVFFCNSGA
+81 TAGSKRAVFFCNSGA

-110 GRDEIITFQQSF
+110 GCDEIITFQQSF

-151 LPYNDLDMLKNTIS
+151 LPYNDLEALEQTIS
-165 AKTAAV
+165 EQTAAV
-171 MLEVIQGEG
+171 MLEIIQGEG
-180 GVLPATREFLAGA
+180 GVIPATTEFLQGA
-193 SELCQKHGAL
+193 SALCAKYGAL

-242 PVGAMVGSSELAATF
+242 PVGAMIGKAELAESF

-271 AMAAADA
+271 AMAAADV
-278 VIDIIFDEAFLADVA
+278 VIDHIFEEAFLAEVA
-293 EKGVFFQQ
+293 EKGAYFQA
-301 LLAEKLATHVVGIRG
+301 LLAEQLPGVVIRG
-316 NGLMIGIEL
+316 KGLMFGIEL
-325 ETEAGSAVK
+325 ETEAVEVVK
-334 ALQEQGLLT
+334 SLQEAGVLT
-343 LTAGLNVLRILP
+343 LTAGPNVLRILP
-355 PLTVTKEELLHAAN
+355 PLTVTKTELEQVAEKLAV
-369 LIESVLIKQEVGMQ
+369 VLKKQEMGMKI

>member
-22 VVKDANGKTYLDFT
+22 IVKDANGKEYLDFT

-47 HEIVL
+47 NEAVL
-52 DAVQKQLS
+52 AAVQHQLT

-71 NIQEQ
+71 SIQEQ
-76 VATKL
+76 VADKL
-81 TANSERVVFFCNSGA
+81 TAGSKRAVFFCNSGA

-110 GRDEIITFQQSF
+110 GCDEIITFQQSF

-139 DGFGALLPGFTY
+139 DGFGTLLPGFTY
-151 LPYNDLDMLKNTIS
+151 LPYNDLEALEQTIS
-165 AKTAAV
+165 EQTAAV

-180 GVLPATREFLAGA
+180 GVIPATTEFLQGA
-193 SELCQKHGAL
+193 SALCAKYGAL

-242 PVGAMVGSSELAATF
+242 PVGAMIGKAELAESF

-271 AMAAADA
+271 AMAAADV
-278 VIDIIFDEAFLADVA
+278 VIDHIFEEAFLAEVA
-293 EKGVFFQQ
+293 EKGAYFQALLTEQ
-301 LLAEKLATHVVGIRG
+301 LPGVVIRG
-316 NGLMIGIEL
+316 KGLMFGIEL
-325 ETEAGSAVK
+325 EIEVMEVVK
-334 ALQEQGLLT
+334 SLQEVGVLT
-343 LTAGLNVLRILP
+343 LTAGPNVLRILP
-355 PLTVTKEELLHAAN
+355 PLTVTKAELEQVAEKLAV
-369 LIESVLIKQEVGMQ
+369 VLKKQEMGMKI

>member
-1 MSNLFPTYA
+1 MSDLFPTYA

-22 VVKDANGKTYLDFT
+22 VVKDANGKAYLDFT

-47 HEIVL
+47 HDEVL
-52 DAVQKQLS
+52 ASVQNQLG

-71 NIQEQ
+71 SIQEQ

-81 TANSERVVFFCNSGA
+81 IAGVDRAVFFCNSGA

-110 GRDEIITFQQSF
+110 GCDEIITFKQSF

-151 LPYNDLDMLKNTIS
+151 LPYNDLAALKNTIS
-165 AKTAAV
+165 GKTAAV

-180 GVLPATREFLAGA
+180 GVLPATTEFLVGA
-193 SELCQKHGAL
+193 SELCQKNGAL

-242 PVGAMVGSSELAATF
+242 PVGAMVGKAELAETF

-278 VIDIIFDEAFLADVA
+278 VIDIIFDDDFLAGVT
-293 EKGVFFQQ
+293 EKGVYFKE
-301 LLAEKLATHVVGIRG
+301 LLTEKIAANVVEIRG
-316 NGLMIGIEL
+316 DGLMLGIEL
-325 ETEAGSAVK
+325 ETEASTVVK
-334 ALQEQGLLT
+334 ALQEIGLLT
-343 LTAGLNVLRILP
+343 LTAGPNVLRILP
-355 PLTVTKEELLHAAN
+355 PLTVTKIELEQAAN
-369 LIESVLIKQEVGMQ
+369 LIASVLIKQEVGMK